1 MPNST
6 FQPLQFQQKRMSYI
20 LFLAILGIS
29 FLIILILNNRGT
41 TSESYQLISV
51 SITVFFLGFICFSLI
66 QMWKGMK
73 LLKKAQLEGKLSE
86 AKYQYIIDNIASVV
100 FTTDLEGNFSFV
112 SKRCVQL
119 TGYTPEELQGEHFT
133 SILDPLWKERIIT
146 NYYNQ
151 FSQEVIE
158 TIYEFPMI
166 SKNGYRKWVEQSAVL
181 MMENGKPIGFHCIV
195 RDISDK
201 KQMQLELEETE
212 QNLKHQQ
219 FQLQSVLDNTT
230 SIIFIKDLQGRYTV
244 ANQRFMDLLQVNRS
258 QVIGFTDYHFTSEEQ
273 ADYFASLDAKVMLE
287 RKPIEIEQVVEGP
300 NGPVNLLLIK
310 FPLLDQNNNVFGI
323 SGIATDISERTQ
335 YQKDLISAR
344 QSAENAKL
352 LQEQFLANMSHE
364 IRTPMNGIQGMTN
377 LLLETPLNSMQEN
390 YASIIKRSV
399 NNLLVIINDILDF
412 SKIQAGKLSI
422 EEIGF
427 DLKESINS
435 IKPLFSH
442 RLKKK
447 YLDFELNIE
456 SNVPSFLNGD
466 PYRLNQ
472 ILINLVGNAIKF
484 TETGKIVLRVSLQNA
499 AEDNG
504 LLRFSIKDTGIGIS
518 KDKLQSVFES
528 FSQAGND
535 VARKYGGTGLGLTI
549 SKQLVELQKGK
560 IWVNSEIGVGS
571 EFVFELPYRF
581 VAENEVKSIRSL
593 MDFDFSKLLAGTKVL
608 VAEDHSVNQILIE
621 HVLNTVGIYPAIV
634 NNGKEAIEKLKT
646 GEKFDVILMDLQ
658 MPILDGYKTTDFIRN
673 NLKITIPIVAM
684 TATAMKGEIEKC
696 IEAGMT
702 DYMSKPFEFIDLYKK
717 LCLVLNINIMDM
729 EEPTA
734 STEQN
739 DSINKVNVIKPYN
752 LSFFEKIMKKKDLLA
767 LLKPLYDS
775 LNTEIQSIEDASK
788 LADWLI
794 VAQIAHKLKSSLG
807 YIKANELYSVLQEI
821 EIKAIS
827 QDKKEEVVNEIALM
841 KRLADDVKRH
851 LALEIKVL
859 VNELAVA
866 C

>member
-6 FQPLQFQQKRMSYI
+6 YQPMQLQQKRMSFI
-20 LFLAILGIS
+20 LFIAILVIS
-29 FLIILILNNRGT
+29 FLVILLLNNRD
-41 TSESYQLISV
+41 TSSETYQMISV
-51 SITVFFLGFICFSLI
+51 SIAVSFLGFICFSLI

-73 LLKKAQLEGKLSE
+73 LLKNAQLEGKMSE
-86 AKYQYIIDNIASVV
+86 AKYQYIIDNVASVV

-112 SKRCVQL
+112 SKRCMQL
-119 TGYTPEELQGEHFT
+119 TGYAPEELQGEHFT
-133 SILDPLWKERIIT
+133 SILDPIWKEKVIT

-151 FSQEVIE
+151 FSQQQVE
-158 TIYEFPMI
+158 TIYEFPII
-166 SKNGYRKWVEQSAVL
+166 SKNGYRKWVEQCAVL
-181 MMENGKPIGFHCIV
+181 MMENGNPIGFHCIV
-195 RDISDK
+195 RDVSDK

-212 QNLKHQQ
+212 KNLKHQQ

-230 SIIFIKDLQGRYTV
+230 SVIFIKDLQGRYTV
-244 ANQRFMDLLQVNRS
+244 ANQRFMDLLQVKKAD
-258 QVIGFTDYHFTSEEQ
+258 VIGFTDYHFTTKEQ
-273 ADYFASLDAKVMLE
+273 ADYYASLDAKVLLE
-287 RKPIEIEQVVEGP
+287 RKPLEIEQVVEGP
-300 NGPVNLLLIK
+300 NGPVNLLLTK

-335 YQKDLISAR
+335 YQKELIQAR
-344 QSAENAKL
+344 QSAENAKH

-377 LLLETPLNSMQEN
+377 LLLETPLNSVQEN

-447 YLDFELNIE
+447 HLDFEFNIAN
-456 SNVPSFLNGD
+456 NVPVFLNGD

-484 TETGKIVLRVSLQNA
+484 TEKGKIVLSVSLQNA
-499 AEDNG
+499 NDNNG
-504 LLRFSIKDTGIGIS
+504 TLRFSIKDTGIGIS
-518 KDKLQSVFES
+518 KEQLQHVFES

-571 EFVFELPYRF
+571 EFVIELPYRF
-581 VAENEVKSIRSL
+581 AAENEVKGLRRLI
-593 MDFDFSKLLAGTKVL
+593 DFDFSKLLAGKKVL

-621 HVLNTVGIYPAIV
+621 HVLNTVGIYPTIV
-634 NNGKEAIEKLKT
+634 NNGKEAIEKLQT

-658 MPILDGYKTTDFIRN
+658 MPVLDGYKTTDCIRN
-673 NLKITIPIVAM
+673 KLHISIPIVAM
-684 TATAMKGEIEKC
+684 TATAMKGEFEKC
-696 IEAGMT
+696 MEAGMT
-702 DYMSKPFEFIDLYKK
+702 DYMSKPFEFVDLYKK
-717 LCLVLNINIMDM
+717 LCTVLNIKILEM
-729 EEPTA
+729 EEPT
-734 STEQN
+734 
-739 DSINKVNVIKPYN
+739 DSIEQKEGMNKVNVIKPYN
-752 LSFFEKIMKKKDLLA
+752 LSFFEKIMKKKELVA
-767 LLKPLYDS
+767 ILKPLYQS
-775 LNTEIQSIEDASK
+775 LNIEIESIEAAGQ
-788 LADWLI
+788 LADWST
-794 VAQIAHKLKSSLG
+794 VAKIAHKLKSSVG
-807 YIKANELYSVLQEI
+807 YIQATELFAVLENI
-821 EIKAIS
+821 EINAIC
-827 QDKKEEVVNEIALM
+827 QDQKGLIMNEILLM
-841 KRLADDVKRH
+841 KRLADEVKRH
-851 LALEIKVL
+851 LALEINAL
-859 VNELAVA
+859 VNELAIA

>member
-1 MPNST
+1 MPNAN
-6 FQPLQFQQKRMSYI
+6 FQPLQLLQKR
-20 LFLAILGIS
+20 LFYMLLFAVLIIG
-29 FLIILILNNRGT
+29 FLILLILNNRGT
-41 TSESYQLISV
+41 TNETYQMISV
-51 SITVFFLGFICFSLI
+51 SIGICFIGFICFSLN

-73 LLKKAQLEGKLSE
+73 LLKNVQLEGELSE
-86 AKYQYIIDNIASVV
+86 AKYQYIIENVASVV

-112 SKRCVQL
+112 SKKCVQL
-119 TGYTPEELQGEHFT
+119 TGYAPEELHGEHFT
-133 SILDPLWKERIIT
+133 SILDPLWKERILT
-146 NYYNQ
+146 NYYHQ
-151 FSQEVIE
+151 FSQQVVE
-158 TIYEFPMI
+158 TIYEFPII
-166 SKNGYRKWVEQSAVL
+166 SKNGYRKWVEQCAVL
-181 MMENGKPIGFHCIV
+181 MMENGNPIGFHCIV

-212 QNLKHQQ
+212 KNLKHQQ
-219 FQLQSVLDNTT
+219 FQLQSVLDNAT

-244 ANQRFMDLLQVNRS
+244 ANQRFMDLLQVKKS
-258 QVIGFTDYHFTSEEQ
+258 QVIGFTDYHFTSKEQ

-287 RKPIEIEQVVEGP
+287 RKPIEIEQVVDGP
-300 NGPVNLLLIK
+300 NGPINLLLIK

-335 YQKDLISAR
+335 YQKELINAR
-344 QSAENAKL
+344 QSAESAKL

-377 LLLETPLNSMQEN
+377 LLLESPLNSVQEN

-412 SKIQAGKLSI
+412 SKIQAGKLAI

-427 DLKESINS
+427 DLKESTNS

-447 YLDFELNIE
+447 HLDFELNID
-456 SNVPSFLNGD
+456 SRVPCFLKGD

-472 ILINLVGNAIKF
+472 ILVNLVGNAIKF
-484 TETGKIVLRVSLQNA
+484 TENGKIELNVTLQNA
-499 AEDNG
+499 EEDKG
-504 LLRFSIKDTGIGIS
+504 TLRFSIKDSGIGIS
-518 KDKLQSVFES
+518 KEQLQSVFES

-581 VAENEVKSIRSL
+581 AAEGEVKGLLRLS
-593 MDFDFSKLLAGTKVL
+593 DFDFSKLLAGTKVM

-621 HVLNTVGIYPAIV
+621 HVLNTVGIYPSIV
-634 NNGKEAIEKLKT
+634 NNGKEAIEKLQT

-673 NLKITIPIVAM
+673 KLNINIPIVAM
-684 TATAMKGEIEKC
+684 TATAMKCEFEKC

-702 DYMSKPFEFIDLYKK
+702 DYMSKPFEFVDLYKK
-717 LCLVLNINIMDM
+717 LCLVLNIKMIEM
-729 EEPTA
+729 EDTA
-734 STEQN
+734 VNVEQKESTT
-739 DSINKVNVIKPYN
+739 KVNVIKPYN
-752 LSFFEKIMKKKDLLA
+752 LSFFEKIMKKKELIA

-775 LNTEIQSIEDASK
+775 LIVEIQAISDAGE
-788 LADWLI
+788 ANEWAN
-794 VAQIAHKLKSSLG
+794 VAKIAHKLKSSVG
-807 YIKANELYSVLQEI
+807 YIKANELYNSLQDI
-821 EIKAIS
+821 EIKANGKDNKGPLKNDIE
-827 QDKKEEVVNEIALM
+827 QM
-841 KRLADDVKRH
+841 KRYANEVKRH
-851 LALEIKVL
+851 LALEIKAL
-859 VNELAVA
+859 ANELAIA

>member
-6 FQPLQFQQKRMSYI
+6 YQPLHLQQKKIVLI
-20 LFLAILGIS
+20 LFFAILVIG
-29 FLIILILNNRGT
+29 FLVLLILNNRGT
-41 TSESYQLISV
+41 SKDTYHIISD
-51 SITVFFLGFICFSLI
+51 SIGLSFIGFICFSII
-66 QMWKGMK
+66 QMQKGMK
-73 LLKKAQLEGKLSE
+73 LLKNAQLEGKLSE
-86 AKYQYIIDNIASVV
+86 AKYQYIIDNVASVV
-100 FTTDLEGNFSFV
+100 FTTDLEGSFSFV

-119 TGYTPEELQGEHFT
+119 TGYAPEELQGEHFT
-133 SILDPLWKERIIT
+133 SILDPLWKERILS

-151 FSQEVIE
+151 FTQQVVE
-158 TIYEFPMI
+158 TIYEFPII
-166 SKNGYRKWVEQSAVL
+166 SKNGYRKWVEQCAVL
-181 MMENGKPIGFHCIV
+181 MMEKGNPIGFHCIV

-212 QNLKHQQ
+212 KNLKHQQ

-230 SIIFIKDLQGRYTV
+230 SVIFIKDLQGRYTV

-258 QVIGFTDYHFTSEEQ
+258 QVIGFTDYHFTSKEQ
-273 ADYFASLDAKVMLE
+273 ADYYASLDSKVILE

-335 YQKDLISAR
+335 YQKALISAR

-377 LLLETPLNSMQEN
+377 LLLETPLNSVQEN

-412 SKIQAGKLSI
+412 SKIQAGKLAI

-447 YLDFELNIE
+447 HLDFELNID
-456 SNVPSFLNGD
+456 SNIPIFLKGD

-484 TETGKIVLRVSLQNA
+484 TETGKIVLEVSLQQA
-499 AEDNG
+499 SIEKG
-504 LLRFSIKDTGIGIS
+504 TLRFSIKDTGIGIS
-518 KDKLQSVFES
+518 KEKLQTVFES
-528 FSQAGND
+528 FSQAGDD

-560 IWVNSEIGVGS
+560 IWVNSELGLGS
-571 EFVFELPYRF
+571 EFIFELPYRF
-581 VAENEVKSIRSL
+581 AAENEVKGFQRLIDL
-593 MDFDFSKLLAGTKVL
+593 DFSKLLAGTKVL

-621 HVLNTVGIYPAIV
+621 HVLNTVGIYPSIV

-673 NLKITIPIVAM
+673 NLKIVSPIVAM
-684 TATAMKGEIEKC
+684 TATAMKGESEKC

-702 DYMSKPFEFIDLYKK
+702 DYMSKPFEFVDLYKK
-717 LCLVLNINIMDM
+717 LCTVLNIKINEMDN
-729 EEPTA
+729 TVT
-734 STEQN
+734 SKEQKE
-739 DSINKVNVIKPYN
+739 SISKINVIKPYN
-752 LSFFEKIMKKKDLLA
+752 LSFFEKIMKKKDLVGI
-767 LLKPLYDS
+767 LKPLYES
-775 LNTEIQSIEDASK
+775 LNLEIKSIENASQ
-788 LADWLI
+788 LADWST
-794 VAQIAHKLKSSLG
+794 VAKIAHKLKSSVG
-807 YIKANELYSVLQEI
+807 YIKANELYAILHDI
-821 EIKAIS
+821 EINATS
-827 QDKKEEVVNEIALM
+827 SENKELVSNEISLM

-851 LALEIKVL
+851 LALEIKAL
-859 VNELAVA
+859 ANELSVA